1 MADELEFRFT
11 PFGEQREI
19 LLTPAL
25 ISDVLAVRTKKG
37 RGPSK
42 ADVRIFL
49 ERCAAQGLNPYCGD
63 AYLIGY
69 DNDDDTAT
77 FSLITS
83 HQAMLK
89 RAEPHPKYD
98 GLESGVVVI
107 LKALAGSAGAGLRDS
122 KPTPEEIE
130 AARANVRPMAEL
142 ALNRPGELV
151 YPDEIVIGGWARVFR
166 NDRTRPA
173 IANLTFS
180 VYNTGYSRWKKDPG
194 GMIVKCA
201 EASALREAFPT
212 TLGGLYIAQEME
224 ALQHQILGLPDGR
237 EEQEQNRIIIPTAN
251 SMPDDRRA
259 CVPTG
264 QRPKVHDAPKTIEA
278 GAPPQ
283 GDKTEPAAAKSS
295 DTDRKEG
302 AGSQGGGSEPGDFP
316 VPKTG
321 GGDQPSEPALPAGI
335 ADLLKSIRASKTETS
350 LSLQKLKWRDLKA
363 QFPDHVERVDQAFQT
378 ASERVTPAGG
388 KPAS

>member
-1 MADELEFRFT
+1 MADEELKFQFT

-19 LLTPAL
+19 ILTPSL

-49 ERCAAQGLNPYCGD
+49 ERCAAQGLNPYTGD
-63 AYLIGY
+63 AFLIGY

-83 HQAMLK
+83 HQALLK

-98 GLESGVVVI
+98 GLESGVIVI
-107 LKALAGSAGAGLRDS
+107 PKSSQGGAGLRDS
-122 KPTPEEIE
+122 KPTAEEIE
-130 AARANVRPMAEL
+130 AEKAKARPISEL

-151 YPDEIVIGGWARVFR
+151 YPDELILGGWAKVFR

-173 IANLTFS
+173 IAVLQFS

-224 ALQHQILGLPDGR
+224 ALQHQMLALPDGR
-237 EEQEQNRIIIPTAN
+237 QEQEASRIVIPTAN
-251 SMPDDRRA
+251 QMPDDRRVCA
-259 CVPTG
+259 PTG
-264 QRPKVHDAPKTIEA
+264 QRPKAHDLPKEMETVS
-278 GAPPQ
+278 PQ
-283 GDKTEPAAAKSS
+283 GGAAREEPTRREEIS
-295 DTDRKEG
+295 DTDRK
-302 AGSQGGGSEPGDFP
+302 SEPSGPGDFP
-316 VPKTG
+316 VPSSQG
-321 GGDQPSEPALPAGI
+321 SQAEEPPLPAEVGE
-335 ADLLKSIRASKTETS
+335 LLKGIRASKTETS
-350 LSLQKLKWRDLKA
+350 LSLQKVKWRDLKA
-363 QFPDHVERVDQAFQT
+363 TFPDHSERVEQALQT
-378 ASERVTPAGG
+378 ASQRVAPAGQAP
-388 KPAS
+388 K